1 MEDLHS
7 FQSFFNYEPCYNDN
21 PVDILENILS
31 KARKYLKPEEIWA
44 IVKTYEFTRD
54 AHKWVLRKSWEP
66 YIIHPLRATEFL
78 MEINPDAVSIQS
90 CILHD
95 VIEDTDYTYEDIE
108 KIFWKEIADICEWLV
123 KVSKVRYKWE
133 ERDLETIKKTFLAMA
148 KDLRVI
154 FVKFA
159 DRIHNIQTLQYHPEE
174 EKRRKIATET
184 LKIYAPLAKRLWLY
198 NYQLYL
204 ENWSFRVLYPEKFEE
219 IMWYLTKQFQ
229 NGSKFLDKWIKNLT
243 DTLRKEWT
251 EDFVVLWRIKS
262 PFRIFEKM
270 DKKYHTDDVSRIMD
284 LLAFRVVTWTVAD
297 CYMVLWIIHKYYT
310 PLIKKIKDY
319 IALPK
324 FNWYKSIHTT
334 ILWMFR
340 FPVEIQIRTKKMDE
354 IAEYW
359 VAAHFAYAE
368 SNASVVASSQQWAWI
383 QRLQKI
389 VAEYKWAEDKEK
401 FKDALNIEILD
412 KTIFVY
418 TPKWDIKELPSWSS
432 VLDFAFS
439 VHSEIWLKFKNAIVN
454 GQIKPLS
461 YVLKTWDII
470 NINTFKNRYSAV
482 KHWIDYLHTPS
493 ARSQLIKF
501 IRMQDREARLDQAID
516 GLNQYLKNL
525 NLPSFRSDS
534 DLIQKLWEPLEVEKR
549 LLQVLDKQ
557 ETYGGLVRAAYP
569 DLQKETQ
576 WKTLISDTNLL
587 EKELKSEITSVIS
600 WKALSTDVIVDNDK
614 KLNCIFCPECNPK
627 PWDKIIAKSG
637 RDWIKIHTLKCKA
650 LKTLSY
656 SSLLEAHRKESETS
670 TNYVLNIQLKFSQ
683 KKMSIIDIIAIF
695 SSFSIPIFKFELEKV
710 DWKMMI
716 ATIQWDIS
724 NPAKIWFLLA
734 DIRQNHSWIEVIK
747 KDLR

>member
-1 MEDLHS
+1 MEDLKS
-7 FQSFFNYEPCYNDN
+7 FQEFFDYKPCNEED
-21 PVDILENILS
+21 PTDILENILC
-31 KARKYLKPEEIWA
+31 KARKYLKPEEINE
-44 IVKTYEFTRD
+44 IVRTYEFTRE
-54 AHKWVLRKSWEP
+54 AHKWVYRKSWEP

-78 MEINPDAVSIQS
+78 MEINPDVVSIQS

-108 KIFWKEIADICEWLV
+108 KLFWKEIADICEWLV

-174 EKRRKIATET
+174 SKRKKIATET

-229 NGSKFLDKWIKNLT
+229 DGSKFLNKWIKNLT
-243 DTLRKEWT
+243 EILKKEWI
-251 EDFVVLWRIKS
+251 EDFKVLWRIKS

-270 DKKYHTDDVSRIMD
+270 DKKYHTEDVSRIMD
-284 LLAFRVVTWTVAD
+284 LLAFRVVTETVTD
-297 CYMVLWIIHKYYT
+297 CYMILWIIHKYYT

-319 IALPK
+319 IAIPK

-354 IAEYW
+354 VAEFW

-368 SNASVVASSQQWAWI
+368 SNASVVAPSQQWQWI
-383 QRLQKI
+383 QRLQQI
-389 VAEYKWAEDKEK
+389 VADYKWTEDKEK

-418 TPKWDIKELPSWSS
+418 TPKWDIKELPAWSS

-439 VHSEIWLKFKNAIVN
+439 IHSEIWLKFKNAIVN

-461 YVLKTWDII
+461 YILKTWDII

-493 ARSQLIKF
+493 ARGQLIKYV
-501 IRMQDREARLDQAID
+501 RTQEREARLDEAID
-516 GLNQYLKNL
+516 GLNQYLKNFW
-525 NLPSFRSDS
+525 LPLFRSDA
-534 DLIQKLWEPLEVEKR
+534 DLIQKLWEPLEVERR
-549 LLQVLDKQ
+549 LLQILDKQ
-557 ETYGGLVRAAYP
+557 ETYWWLVRAAYP
-569 DLQKETQ
+569 DLRKETQ
-576 WKTLISDTNLL
+576 WKTLISDTSQF
-587 EKELKSEITSVIS
+587 EKELKAEVTSSIT
-600 WKALSTDVIVDNDK
+600 WKASSTDVIVDNDK
-614 KLNCIFCPECNPK
+614 LLHCVFCPECNPK
-627 PWDKIIAKSG
+627 YWDKIIWKSG
-637 RDWIKIHTLKCKA
+637 REGIKIHTLKCKA

-656 SSLLEAHRKESETS
+656 SSLLEAHRKSYEST
-670 TNYVLNIQLKFSQ
+670 TYVLNIQLKLT
-683 KKMSIIDIIAIF
+683 KKNLSIIDIIALF
-695 SSFSIPIFKFELEKV
+695 STFSIPIFKFEL
-710 DWKMMI
+710 WKEDGKTI
-716 ATIQWDIS
+716 AKIQWEIS

-734 DIRQNHSWIEVIK
+734 DLRQNHPWIEIIS
-747 KDLR
+747 KDLK